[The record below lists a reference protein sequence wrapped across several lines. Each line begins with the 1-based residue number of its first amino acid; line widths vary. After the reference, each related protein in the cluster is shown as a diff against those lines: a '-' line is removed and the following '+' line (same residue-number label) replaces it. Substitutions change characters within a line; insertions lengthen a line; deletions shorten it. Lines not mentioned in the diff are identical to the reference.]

1 MPETGLSIVFD
12 LDGTLLDVSSRHYLV
27 YAELVRRLGR
37 EPLAK
42 ERYWRL
48 KRSMATW
55 EEILALSAIPPEST
69 RGFLEG
75 FRGDIE
81 KIGRLATDVMIA
93 SAERVLDSLAGEH
106 DLYLV
111 SLRRSAA
118 AFEGQLVALGLR
130 RRFKDAVS
138 ASPGSEPHHLKAR
151 LVQDML
157 VRGGGVMVGDTEVD
171 VRAAQILGL
180 YSVAVASGIR
190 DEECLAR
197 VSPDYLVSDVRALPD
212 IVETIMRG

>member
-1 MPETGLSIVFD
+1 VPKAGLSIVFD

-37 EPLAK
+37 QPLAK

-55 EEILALSAIPPEST
+55 KEILALSALPPGST
-69 RGFLEG
+69 QGFLEG
-75 FRGDIE
+75 FRGEIE
-81 KIGRLATDVMIA
+81 KTERLATDVIIA
-93 SAERVLDSLAGEH
+93 SAEKVLDSLAGEH

-118 AFEGQLVALGLR
+118 AFERQLVALGLR
-130 RRFKDAVS
+130 RRFKNVAS
-138 ASPGSEPHHLKAR
+138 APAGNEPHHRKAR
-151 LVQDML
+151 LVRDML
-157 VRGGGVMVGDTEVD
+157 VHGGGVMVGDTEVD
-171 VRAAQILGL
+171 VQAAQILGL
-180 YSVAVASGIR
+180 CSVAVASGLR

-197 VSPDYLVSDVRALPD
+197 VSPDHLVSDVGALPD
-212 IVETIMRG
+212 IVEMIGNG